1 MWYGGPGQHEN
12 LRDVEAGLL
21 REDFVIGQLFVEK
34 IQTKNS
40 KYWLR
45 EDSGEKEEEDMEE
58 VYNEHDG
65 DDDDDDD
72 DDEQVEADRMA
83 LLSIERNIANMERR

>member
-21 REDFVIGQLFVEK
+21 REDFVIGQLSLEN

-65 DDDDDDD
+65 DDDDDD
-72 DDEQVEADRMA
+72 EQVEADRMA